1 MPFAVEVVEEDRLVR
16 VRLYGA
22 SNIEEARA
30 AVAAIKTR
38 VGTYPVEGVLMDV
51 RDVQYAGTSDE
62 ASNLGTEFASFLGRR
77 RLAFVTRSSVHHGMA
92 RMISRRAESRGV
104 DVDMFPDE
112 DSALEWLH
120 SPDTSHDRL
129 ETGFTGSP
137 SDSPPNDSVA
147 GTSGRKK
154 D

>member
-1 MPFAVEVVEEDRLVR
+1 MPFAVEVIEEDRLVR

-22 SNIEEARA
+22 ANNEEARA
-30 AVAAIKTR
+30 VVAAIKTR

-77 RLAFVTRSSVHHGMA
+77 RLAFVTRSSVHYGMA
-92 RMISRRAESRGV
+92 RMISRRAESSGV
-104 DVDMFPDE
+104 DVNVFPDE
-112 DSALEWLH
+112 DAALEWLH
-120 SPDTSHDRL
+120 SPDTSHDHY
-129 ETGFTGSP
+129 EPGIAGSP
-137 SDSPPNDSVA
+137 HSPNDSVA
-147 GTSGRKK
+147 GTSGRKE

>member
-22 SNIEEARA
+22 SNVEEARA
-30 AVAAIKTR
+30 AVAAIKAR

-51 RDVQYAGTSDE
+51 RDLQYAGTSDE

-77 RLAFVTRSSVHHGMA
+77 RLAFVTRSTVHYGMA

-104 DVDMFPDE
+104 DVDLFADE
-112 DSALEWLH
+112 DAALEWLH
-120 SPDTSHDRL
+120 SPDTSHDRY

-137 SDSPPNDSVA
+137 SDSPNDSVA

-154 D
+154 H